1 MSAPVAFPFP
11 SPSRHHPAPELLELV
26 EREPVAQVRLP
37 DGRTA
42 WLVTGYEQTRRV
54 LTDQRFSRA
63 RAVAAAGGKGGG
75 AVIATQSMLGL
86 DPPEHTRLR
95 KLVSSAFTARRIEQL
110 RPEITGIVDD
120 LLESLRAGPRP
131 ADLVSGFALPLPV
144 QVICAMLGVPK
155 EDKDRFHVWSDALLG
170 DWNSDQGE
178 MAAAFD
184 NLCAYMAELIA
195 AKRARPAD
203 DLMTALIAARD
214 DSDRLS
220 EDELV
225 KLGVTLLFA
234 GHQTT
239 ATQITMSLLTLL
251 TDLPEL
257 DRLRADEALVPAAVE
272 ELMRYVQLIGGGGAI
287 PLARV
292 TTEEVT
298 LGSVTLPEGAL
309 VLPALPAANRDPSV
323 FPEPNRFD
331 VTRAPGAIHLGFG
344 AGIHHCLGAQLAR
357 INLQEAFRGLLFRL
371 PGLRLA
377 VAPEEL
383 RFKDSVFINGLH
395 ELPVVWDAV

>member
-1 MSAPVAFPFP
+1 
-11 SPSRHHPAPELLELV
+11 
-26 EREPVAQVRLP
+26 
-37 DGRTA
+37 
-42 WLVTGYEQTRRV
+42 
-54 LTDQRFSRA
+54 
-63 RAVAAAGGKGGG
+63 
-75 AVIATQSMLGL
+75 
-86 DPPEHTRLR
+86 
-95 KLVSSAFTARRIEQL
+95 
-110 RPEITGIVDD
+110 
-120 LLESLRAGPRP
+120 
-131 ADLVSGFALPLPV
+131 
-144 QVICAMLGVPK
+144 
-155 EDKDRFHVWSDALLG
+155 
-170 DWNSDQGE
+170 
-178 MAAAFD
+178 
-184 NLCAYMAELIA
+184 
-195 AKRARPAD
+195 
-203 DLMTALIAARD
+203 MTALIAARD